1 MFRFTLPRDIYV
13 GHGAIEQLSVL
24 EGHKKAFI
32 CTGGHSMRRG
42 GFLQKTEEAL
52 HKAGIETY
60 TMEGIDPDPSIE
72 KVREGAKAMEEFGPD
87 VIIAIGG
94 GSPIDAAK
102 AMWVFYEYPELTF
115 EEVQKPFSLPTLR
128 QKAIFVAIPS
138 TSGTASEVTSFAVI
152 TDYSTG
158 IKYPL
163 ADFNLTPD
171 LAILDLDLPQTMP
184 KKLCAHTGMDALT
197 HATEA
202 YVSKFANGFTD
213 PLAKQ
218 AVSDTFDSIIDS
230 YNEDTD
236 ARDKMHIAQC
246 MAGMAFANAFLGVN
260 HSLAHKLGA
269 FHHLPHGIA
278 NALVLLHVLRYNA
291 AEVPAKMGTF
301 PQYQYPHTLARYAE
315 IGRSVGL
322 TGKNDSEVFEKLLQ
336 KLQELMDTIEI
347 KHTIKEYGVDE
358 KYFLET
364 LDEMTEQAFNDQ
376 CTGANPRYPLM
387 SELKEIYLKAY
398 YGEGNVPESRKAKEK
413 KETK

>member
-138 TSGTASEVTSFAVI
+138 TSGTASEVTSFSVI

-163 ADFNLTPD
+163 ADTRSCYPRPGPAADN
-171 LAILDLDLPQTMP
+171 AEE
-184 KKLCAHTGMDALT
+184 ALRSYW
-197 HATEA
+197 H
-202 YVSKFANGFTD
+202 GR
-213 PLAKQ
+213 
-218 AVSDTFDSIIDS
+218 SDTC
-230 YNEDTD
+230 N
-236 ARDKMHIAQC
+236 
-246 MAGMAFANAFLGVN
+246 
-260 HSLAHKLGA
+260 
-269 FHHLPHGIA
+269 
-278 NALVLLHVLRYNA
+278 
-291 AEVPAKMGTF
+291 
-301 PQYQYPHTLARYAE
+301 
-315 IGRSVGL
+315 
-322 TGKNDSEVFEKLLQ
+322 
-336 KLQELMDTIEI
+336 
-347 KHTIKEYGVDE
+347 
-358 KYFLET
+358 
-364 LDEMTEQAFNDQ
+364 
-376 CTGANPRYPLM
+376 
-387 SELKEIYLKAY
+387 
-398 YGEGNVPESRKAKEK
+398 
-413 KETK
+413 

>member
-1 MFRFTLPRDIYV
+1 
-13 GHGAIEQLSVL
+13 
-24 EGHKKAFI
+24 
-32 CTGGHSMRRG
+32 MRRG

-138 TSGTASEVTSFAVI
+138 TSGTASEVTSFSVI

-218 AVSDTFDSIIDS
+218 AVSDILTASSIPTMKIP
-230 YNEDTD
+230 
-236 ARDKMHIAQC
+236 MHATRCTSHSAWLVWLSPTASSASRTPWHIRSAPYSIFRMAAQTQ
-246 MAGMAFANAFLGVN
+246 
-260 HSLAHKLGA
+260 S
-269 FHHLPHGIA
+269 
-278 NALVLLHVLRYNA
+278 
-291 AEVPAKMGTF
+291 
-301 PQYQYPHTLARYAE
+301 
-315 IGRSVGL
+315 
-322 TGKNDSEVFEKLLQ
+322 
-336 KLQELMDTIEI
+336 
-347 KHTIKEYGVDE
+347 
-358 KYFLET
+358 
-364 LDEMTEQAFNDQ
+364 
-376 CTGANPRYPLM
+376 
-387 SELKEIYLKAY
+387 
-398 YGEGNVPESRKAKEK
+398 
-413 KETK
+413 